1 LQFNSFTIKLNG
13 SYLKI
18 NTAPRRMTVRIGE
31 NFQEPN
37 TKYISSTPMFKEY
50 TPNGGDKTCGE
61 GTI

>member
-1 LQFNSFTIKLNG
+1 
-13 SYLKI
+13 
-18 NTAPRRMTVRIGE
+18 MTVRIGE